1 MPTVTFRHRLPNVT
15 APMRSILLLVLLS
28 TIALPLP
35 AQRAVPGRP
44 PRDETRYDDL
54 FRKYSKRF
62 FGVGYDWRYFKA
74 QGMTESNLDSAA
86 RSYVGARGI
95 MQLMPSTFAHI
106 QSRRTEFES
115 IDHVEWNI
123 AAGILHDRYLW
134 QRWKELGIDDERRRF
149 MFGSYNAG
157 EGPILRARGMARQRQ
172 LDAHAWSS
180 IEEVA
185 PDVRRWRY
193 RETLGYVRKIQRNH
207 RQLTERERARSR
219 LVRIPE
225 DSANQGQPR

>member
-1 MPTVTFRHRLPNVT
+1 
-15 APMRSILLLVLLS
+15 MRTILISAFLLS
-28 TIALPLP
+28 IVTPVA
-35 AQRAVPGRP
+35 AQRAAPGRP
-44 PRDETRYDDL
+44 TRDDTRYDDL

-74 QGMTESNLDSAA
+74 QGMAESNLDSAA

-95 MQLMPSTFAHI
+95 MQLMPSTFAQI

-157 EGPILRARGMARQRQ
+157 EGPILRARGMARQRE
-172 LDAHAWSS
+172 LDAHAWAS
-180 IEEVA
+180 IEQVA
-185 PDVRRWRY
+185 PEVQRWRY
-193 RETLGYVRKIQRNH
+193 RETLGYVKKIQRNH
-207 RQLTERERARSR
+207 EKLAERERARR
-219 LVRIPE
+219 KLTRAPT
-225 DSANQGQPR
+225 DSANQGEPR

>member
-1 MPTVTFRHRLPNVT
+1 
-15 APMRSILLLVLLS
+15 MRSILTLVLSL
-28 TIALPLP
+28 AFAFPRP
-35 AQRAVPGRP
+35 AQRAATGRP
-44 PRDETRYDDL
+44 TRDDTRYDDL

-74 QGMTESNLDSAA
+74 QGMAESNLDSAA

-95 MQLMPSTFAHI
+95 MQLMPSTFAQI

-134 QRWKELGIDDERRRF
+134 QRWKELGIDEERRRF

-157 EGPILRARGMARQRQ
+157 EGPILRARGMARQRE
-172 LDAHAWSS
+172 LDAHAWAS
-180 IEEVA
+180 IEQVA
-185 PDVRRWRY
+185 PEVRRWRY

-207 RQLTERERARSR
+207 QKLSDRDRTRQK
-219 LVRIPE
+219 LVRLPA
-225 DSANQGQPR
+225 DSADQSQPR

>member
-1 MPTVTFRHRLPNVT
+1 MRLTVAV
-15 APMRSILLLVLLS
+15 ILLLSV
-28 TIALPLP
+28 TPPAI
-35 AQRAVPGRP
+35 AQRAAPVRP
-44 PRDETRYDDL
+44 TRSQDRYDDL

-74 QGMTESNLDSAA
+74 QGMAESNLDSAA

-95 MQLMPSTFAHI
+95 MQLMPSTFAEI

-134 QRWKELGIDDERRRF
+134 TRWKELGVDDERRRF

-157 EGPILRARGMARQRQ
+157 EGPILRARGMARDRQ
-172 LDAHAWSS
+172 LDAHSWAS
-180 IEEVA
+180 IEQVA
-185 PDVRRWRY
+185 PEVRRWRY

-207 RQLTERERARSR
+207 GTLIEKDRARSKLLR
-219 LVRIPE
+219 VTS
-225 DSANQGQPR
+225 DSTNQ

>member
-1 MPTVTFRHRLPNVT
+1 MRVILIAVAVLTWTLP
-15 APMRSILLLVLLS
+15 A
-28 TIALPLP
+28 A
-35 AQRAVPGRP
+35 AQRAVAGKPT
-44 PRDETRYDDL
+44 RDDTRYDDL

-74 QGMTESNLDSAA
+74 QGMAESNLDSAA

-95 MQLMPSTFAHI
+95 MQLMPSTYAEI
-106 QSRRTEFES
+106 QSRRTEFQS

-134 QRWKELGIDDERRRF
+134 QRWKDLGADEERRRF

-157 EGPILRARGMARQRQ
+157 EGPILRARGMARQRE

-180 IEEVA
+180 IEQVA
-185 PDVRRWRY
+185 PEVRRWRY

-207 RQLTERERARSR
+207 QQLTERDRTRRKLVPVAR
-219 LVRIPE
+219 
-225 DSANQGQPR
+225 DSADQRQPH

>member
-1 MPTVTFRHRLPNVT
+1 MIML
-15 APMRSILLLVLLS
+15 ALLVGV
-28 TIALPLP
+28 AAPVG
-35 AQRAVPGRP
+35 AQRVVPGRP
-44 PRDETRYDDL
+44 TRDNTRYDDL

-74 QGMTESNLDSAA
+74 QGMAESNLDSAA

-95 MQLMPSTFAHI
+95 MQLMPSTFAEI

-134 QRWKELGIDDERRRF
+134 QRWKDLGVDDERRRF

-157 EGPILRARGMARQRQ
+157 EGPILRARGMARQRE
-172 LDAHAWSS
+172 LDARTWSS
-180 IEEVA
+180 IERVA

-207 RQLTERERARSR
+207 QQLTDRERARKKLARMPS
-219 LVRIPE
+219 
-225 DSANQGQPR
+225 DSADQR

>member
-1 MPTVTFRHRLPNVT
+1 MSLTRTTIALG
-15 APMRSILLLVLLS
+15 LLLVV
-28 TIALPLP
+28 AVPVG
-35 AQRAVPGRP
+35 AQRVVPGRP
-44 PRDETRYDDL
+44 TRDNTRYDDL

-74 QGMTESNLDSAA
+74 QGMAESNLDSAA

-95 MQLMPSTFAHI
+95 MQLMPSTFAEI

-134 QRWKELGIDDERRRF
+134 QRWKELGVDDERRRF

-157 EGPILRARGMARQRQ
+157 EGPILRARGMARQRE
-172 LDAHAWSS
+172 LDAHTWSS
-180 IEEVA
+180 IEQVA

-207 RQLTERERARSR
+207 RQLTDRERARRKLARMPS
-219 LVRIPE
+219 
-225 DSANQGQPR
+225 DSADQR

>member
-1 MPTVTFRHRLPNVT
+1 MRAIFVLLLLLTST
-15 APMRSILLLVLLS
+15 APAI
-28 TIALPLP
+28 

-44 PRDETRYDDL
+44 TRDDARYDDL

-74 QGMTESNLDSAA
+74 QGMAESNLDSAA

-95 MQLMPSTFAHI
+95 MQLMPSTFAEI

-134 QRWKELGIDDERRRF
+134 QRWKDLGTDEERRRF

-172 LDAHAWSS
+172 LDAHTWSS
-180 IEEVA
+180 IEQVA
-185 PDVRRWRY
+185 PEVRRWRY

-207 RQLTERERARSR
+207 QQLTGRERARR
-219 LVRIPE
+219 KLVPAPS
-225 DSANQGQPR
+225 DSAEERQPH

>member
-1 MPTVTFRHRLPNVT
+1 MKT
-15 APMRSILLLVLLS
+15 MRTILTILFLLS
-28 TIALPLP
+28 IVPSLA
-35 AQRAVPGRP
+35 AQRATTGRP
-44 PRDETRYDDL
+44 ARDDTRYDDL

-74 QGMTESNLDSAA
+74 QGMAESNLDSAA

-95 MQLMPSTFAHI
+95 MQLMPSTFAEI

-134 QRWKELGIDDERRRF
+134 TRWKELGVDDERRRF

-157 EGPILRARGMARQRQ
+157 EGPILRARGMARQRE
-172 LDAHAWSS
+172 LDAHAWAS
-180 IEEVA
+180 IEQVA
-185 PDVRRWRY
+185 PEVQRWRY
-193 RETLGYVRKIQRNH
+193 RETLGYVRKVQRNH
-207 RQLTERERARSR
+207 QKLTERDRTRR
-219 LVRIPE
+219 KLVRVPA
-225 DSANQGQPR
+225 DSADQREPR

>member
-1 MPTVTFRHRLPNVT
+1 MRTLLTIVSLIAFVPTL
-15 APMRSILLLVLLS
+15 A
-28 TIALPLP
+28 

-44 PRDETRYDDL
+44 TRDDTRYDDL

-74 QGMTESNLDSAA
+74 QGMAESNLDSAA

-95 MQLMPSTFAHI
+95 MQLMPSTFAEI
-106 QSRRTEFES
+106 QSRRTEFQS

-134 QRWKELGIDDERRRF
+134 QRWKELGVDEERRRF

-172 LDAHAWSS
+172 MDAHAWAS
-180 IEEVA
+180 IEQVA
-185 PDVRRWRY
+185 PEVRRWRY
-193 RETLGYVRKIQRNH
+193 RETLGYVRKIQQNH
-207 RQLTERERARSR
+207 QTLTDRERARRKLARAS
-219 LVRIPE
+219 PSSPNE
-225 DSANQGQPR
+225 GEPH

>member
-1 MPTVTFRHRLPNVT
+1 
-15 APMRSILLLVLLS
+15 MRTILIVAFSLS
-28 TIALPLP
+28 TVAPLT
-35 AQRAVPGRP
+35 AQRAVAGRP
-44 PRDETRYDDL
+44 TRDNTRYDEL

-74 QGMTESNLDSAA
+74 QGMAESNLDSAA

-95 MQLMPSTFAHI
+95 MQLMPSTFAQI

-134 QRWKELGIDDERRRF
+134 QRWKELGADEERRRF
-149 MFGSYNAG
+149 MFASYNAG

-172 LDAHAWSS
+172 LDAHAWAS
-180 IEEVA
+180 IERVA
-185 PDVRRWRY
+185 PEVRRWRY

-207 RQLTERERARSR
+207 ERLTERELARR
-219 LVRIPE
+219 KLVRVPE
-225 DSANQGQPR
+225 DSANQREPH

>member
-1 MPTVTFRHRLPNVT
+1 MRATFVVLLLLTST
-15 APMRSILLLVLLS
+15 AP
-28 TIALPLP
+28 AL
-35 AQRAVPGRP
+35 AQRVVPGRP
-44 PRDETRYDDL
+44 TRDDARYDDL

-74 QGMTESNLDSAA
+74 QGMAESNLDSAA

-95 MQLMPSTFAHI
+95 MQLMPSTYAEI
-106 QSRRTEFES
+106 QSRRAEFES
-115 IDHVEWNI
+115 IDNVEWNI

-134 QRWKELGIDDERRRF
+134 QRWKDLGTDEERRRF

-172 LDAHAWSS
+172 LDAHTWSS
-180 IEEVA
+180 IEQVA
-185 PDVRRWRY
+185 PEVRRWRY

-207 RQLTERERARSR
+207 QQLTDRERARRKLAPAPS
-219 LVRIPE
+219 
-225 DSANQGQPR
+225 DSAEERQPH